1 LNQEVRG
8 MFAIGDKVEIMGRP
22 GDPNKGKYG
31 DIVHIDTGVEPS
43 NRPAPVKLPRRDS
56 EPSYSVKL
64 NSGEVV
70 HHLREQQ
77 LRKV

>member
-1 LNQEVRG
+1 ML
-8 MFAIGDKVEIMGRP
+8 AIGDRVEIMGRP
-22 GDPNKGKYG
+22 GDLNRGKYG

-43 NRPAPVKLPRRDS
+43 NRPAPVKLPRRDT

-64 NSGEVV
+64 NNGEVV

-77 LRKV
+77 LRKL